1 VQSTSERCPTCGTE
15 LSTVKYQEIQAK
27 IKQEERTRSAEER
40 QRLAEAEAT
49 TRHRL
54 EEQFKQDLEKQKQAA
69 AKQAKQEAEQKIG
82 KMTAE
87 RDEAIKKLKEAEG
100 READV
105 RKQVLEEAEKRH
117 QKELSQQRQTLE
129 KAGGLELLKQQSQFN
144 RERESYQRKMQV
156 MERQL
161 QKKTANELGDGAE
174 IDVFEQLRDAFQGDR
189 ITRIRKGEA
198 GADIL
203 HEVLHKGQV
212 CGRIV
217 TDSKNHQG
225 WQNGFVTKLRH
236 DQVEAGAEHAILAS
250 TVFPA
255 GKKEM
260 CIESDVIV
268 VNPARVVHV
277 TQILRQAMVA
287 MHVQGLSMKERNSKM
302 GKLYKLITSEAYS
315 CKFNEAGKLT
325 KDILDLDVQEKKS
338 HDTVWKK
345 RGTLATRLGNVLRE
359 IDTEVAAVIEGEEE
373 AAPPAFGVKRARET
387 TPKVAAEEAVVWNKR

>member
-1 VQSTSERCPTCGTE
+1 
-15 LSTVKYQEIQAK
+15 
-27 IKQEERTRSAEER
+27 
-40 QRLAEAEAT
+40 
-49 TRHRL
+49 L
-54 EEQFKQDLEKQKQAA
+54 EEQFKQELEKQKQAA

-82 KMTAE
+82 KMTVE
-87 RDEAIKKLKEAEG
+87 RDQAIKKLKEAEG

-105 RKQVLEEAEKRH
+105 RKQVLEEAEKRY
-117 QKELSQQRQTLE
+117 QKELAQQRQALE
-129 KAGGLELLKQQSQFN
+129 KAGGLELLKQQSQFT
-144 RERESYQRKMQV
+144 RERQSYQKKMQG

-161 QKKTANELGDGAE
+161 QKKTANELGEGAE

-189 ITRIRKGEA
+189 ITRISKGEA

-250 TVFPA
+250 TAFPA

-268 VNPARVVHV
+268 VNPARVVHI

-315 CKFNEAGKLT
+315 CKFNEAGKLA
-325 KDILDLDVQEKKS
+325 KDILDLDVQEKNS
-338 HDTVWKK
+338 HETVWKK
-345 RGTLATRLGNVLRE
+345 RGTLATRLRNALRE

-373 AAPPAFGVKRARET
+373 SAPPAFGVKRARET
-387 TPKVAAEEAVVWNKR
+387 TSKVAAEEAVVWNKR